1 MLIGA
6 GHSGDAPM
14 CLPLLNAIRV
24 PRLGPGRARTR
35 PDAVLADKAYSSRAI
50 RAELR
55 RRGIVAVIPQPR
67 DQQGHRKRRGSRGG
81 RPVTY
86 DADRYKN
93 RNVVERAFCLLKQW
107 RGLATRYDKH
117 AVHYRGAVVLAA
129 IITWLRT

>member
-1 MLIGA
+1 MLAGA
-6 GHSGDAPM
+6 GHDPRPASG
-14 CLPLLNAIRV
+14 
-24 PRLGPGRARTR
+24 TR
-35 PDAVLADKAYSSRAI
+35 PPPDPTGRTAGGQGVLLTRHP
-50 RAELR
+50 R
-55 RRGIVAVIPQPR
+55 RRGIVSVIPEPR

-86 DADRYKN
+86 DPDRYKG

-117 AVHYRGAVVLAA
+117 AVTYRGAVVLAA